1 MMDLKETVA
10 IVTGGGTGLGA
21 ATARE
26 LADNGAKVVV
36 CGRTLENLE
45 EVADGIRASGG
56 KAAGIAADITNYDQT
71 SRVVQFA
78 RETFGHP
85 NILINNAGQIDPIGK
100 FLDTS
105 PEVWTQNIMVN
116 LIGVQNAVKAMLRD
130 QSDFSESVI
139 VNISTGAAR
148 VPREGWSAYCCAK
161 AAVAMFTQ
169 HLHSEYGET
178 GLRVMGY
185 IPGFVDTV
193 MQEKIR
199 ASGINEISRMTR
211 EEMTPPERPAK
222 VIAFL
227 CSREAEEYAGQEL
240 SFQDENLMSRVF

>member
-1 MMDLKETVA
+1 MVDLSHTIAV
-10 IVTGGGTGLGA
+10 VTGGGSGLGA

-36 CGRTLENLE
+36 CGRTLANLE
-45 EVADGIRASGG
+45 HVADEITLRGG
-56 KAAGIAADITNYDQT
+56 KAAGVAADITKPDQM
-71 SRVVQFA
+71 SRVIEVA
-78 RETFGHP
+78 RETYGHP
-85 NILINNAGQIDPIGK
+85 NILINNAGQIDPIGR
-100 FLDTS
+100 FLDTN
-105 PEVWTQNIMVN
+105 PEIWTQNIMIN
-116 LIGVQNAVKAMLRD
+116 LIGVHNAVRVMLQD
-130 QSDFSESVI
+130 QADLSNSVI

-185 IPGFVDTV
+185 IPGFVDTM

-211 EEMTPPERPAK
+211 EEMTPPEKPAK

-227 CSREAEEYAGQEL
+227 CSREAKEYAGQEL
-240 SFQDENLMSRVF
+240 SFQDEKLMSRVF

>member
-227 CSREAEEYAGQEL
+227 CSREAKEYAGQEL